1 MEEDDRQAWERQ
13 PPFCLRFPCFTDQS
27 ISHPRD
33 AMEEK
38 NKQTVMEYVDAFN
51 RGDID
56 GLCALFAPDARI
68 YGVLGWGSPE
78 KLKPVWQA
86 SMSSL
91 RTKLNI
97 DSIIAEGDIVAVRYT
112 EHGRPAQ
119 TCNQAARG
127 PASDDAIYEA
137 VAMEWFEVKNGVIH
151 RRWCA
156 RDTASVFRQARM
168 SN

>member
-1 MEEDDRQAWERQ
+1 MA
-13 PPFCLRFPCFTDQS
+13 
-27 ISHPRD
+27 
-33 AMEEK
+33 
-38 NKQTVMEYVDAFN
+38 YVDAFN

-78 KLKPVWQA
+78 KARPVWQA
-86 SMSSL
+86 LMRSL
-91 RTKLNI
+91 SLKLNI
-97 DSIIAEGDIVAVRYT
+97 DSIIAEGDVVAVRYT

-119 TCNQAARG
+119 PCGLEAT
-127 PASDDAIYEA
+127 SDTITDNTRYEV

-156 RDTASVFRQARM
+156 RDAASVFRQM
-168 SN
+168 PFPS